1 MKVAGEHYGAHIE
14 TIRGTASD
22 LGGDTRAEG
31 REAFENVIAG
41 YERVHP
47 ERAFKSVY
55 RPMLRGRYGRVS
67 GQGDRDGGSAA
78 SAKA

>member
-31 REAFENVIAG
+31 REASDRVIG
-41 YERVHP
+41 QYEQSHP

-55 RPMLRGRYGRVS
+55 RSVLRGRHGRVS
-67 GQGDRDGGSAA
+67 GQGDRNGGSAA